1 MADHKDEQV
10 REPLVPNEAESEY
23 SITKQELCDLFHPD
37 NIKNKDPNH
46 NHLGISVSSLYYKLR
61 GVEGIANKL
70 KSHVKTGIEGSA
82 SDLVNRR
89 AVFGENA
96 KSMAET
102 KTLLEL
108 ILECFKDAMLKILL
122 LAALVA
128 SVIGVSQHGL
138 ETGWIEGASIFFA
151 VGIIVTV
158 TAGNN
163 YMKEK
168 QFQELKLRQQD
179 NQQVPVFRGAKG
191 ETITVPT

>member
-23 SITKQELCDLFHPD
+23 SITKQVLCDLFHPD

-46 NHLGISVSSLYYKLR
+46 NHLGVSVSSLYYKLG
-61 GVEGIANKL
+61 GVEGIAIKL
-70 KSHVKTGIEGSA
+70 KSNVKTGIEGSA
-82 SDLVNRR
+82 SDVVKRR
-89 AVFGENA
+89 AAFGENA

-108 ILECFKDAMLKILL
+108 ILECFEDAMLKILL

-128 SVIGVSQHGL
+128 SVIGVYQHGP

-168 QFQELKLRQQD
+168 QFQKLKARQQD

>member
-1 MADHKDEQV
+1 
-10 REPLVPNEAESEY
+10 
-23 SITKQELCDLFHPD
+23 
-37 NIKNKDPNH
+37 
-46 NHLGISVSSLYYKLR
+46 
-61 GVEGIANKL
+61 
-70 KSHVKTGIEGSA
+70 
-82 SDLVNRR
+82 
-89 AVFGENA
+89 
-96 KSMAET
+96 MAET

-108 ILECFKDAMLKILL
+108 ILECFEDAMLKILL

-128 SVIGVSQHGL
+128 SVIGVYQHGP

-151 VGIIVTV
+151 VGIIVSV

-168 QFQELKLRQQD
+168 QFQALKARQQD

>member
-1 MADHKDEQV
+1 MADHKVEQV
-10 REPLVPNEAESEY
+10 RERLVTNEAESEY
-23 SITKQELCDLFHPD
+23 KVTKQELCDLFHPD

-46 NHLGISVSSLYYKLR
+46 NHLGVSVSSLYYKLR
-61 GVEGIANKL
+61 GVEGIV
-70 KSHVKTGIEGSA
+70 KSLDSDVKTGIDGSD
-82 SDLVNRR
+82 SDLNRR
-89 AVFGENA
+89 KEVFGKND
-96 KSMAET
+96 KTMAET

-108 ILECFKDAMLKILL
+108 ILECFEDAMLKILL

-128 SVIGVSQHGL
+128 SVIGVYQHGP